1 MVGGW
6 AFVVIFR
13 LSVGIIPLMVCT
25 QKKKKNTI
33 DGEKEE
39 KGSFHNIYMWSHME
53 ENLELA
59 WEEFV
64 NRVERVDL
72 LRPLT

>member
-1 MVGGW
+1 MG
-6 AFVVIFR
+6 
-13 LSVGIIPLMVCT
+13 VCGDFPVERRNNT
-25 QKKKKNTI
+25 IDGLYPKKKKNTI